1 MGKRVYRNNYKR
13 HMDNFEMGVGSSVG
27 SKDGRCGGDKIET
40 IVLEQELKEKEKN
53 KENSSDM
60 AEP

>member
-1 MGKRVYRNNYKR
+1 
-13 HMDNFEMGVGSSVG
+13 MGVGSSVG